1 MKYILLSSAV
11 AFLIIGIH
19 QLMTVGLLASY
30 FFFMLALALVIATRL
45 TVIQANKKVSE
56 KVEQKPLDKQTKKNK
71 K

>member
-45 TVIQANKKVSE
+45 TIIQANKKASE
-56 KVEQKPLDKQTKKNK
+56 KVEKKPLNKPTKKNER
-71 K
+71 